1 MAVNL
6 AQKYSDKLDQAFSH
20 GSYTD
25 DFVNKNYD
33 FDGVKTVNVYTATTV
48 ALKDYDRTATGD
60 RYGGNNELQ
69 DVVTP
74 YTLTKDRTF
83 KLTIDDGN
91 AKQQVMAKRAG
102 VIMKAQ
108 LQEQVA
114 PEIDKY
120 RIAVAATGA
129 NAVNQKI
136 TATAGKAYLDVLKM
150 SEFLDEAQAPVA
162 GRVLYVT
169 PKFYTMIKDNIV
181 TTTHGSEYISKLI
194 GRGFVGELDGVP
206 VVKVPTSYMP
216 TKTYAVMWH
225 KDAIL
230 GAKQIMKTRIIPD
243 SELVD
248 GTVLTGRFLYDA
260 FVLNGKKNAVASIVS
275 A

>member
-260 FVLNGKKNAVASIVS
+260 FVLNGKKNAVASVVY

>member
-33 FDGVKTVNVYTATTV
+33 FDGVKTANVYTATTV

-69 DVVTP
+69 DVITP

-83 KLTIDDGN
+83 KITIDDGN

-169 PKFYTMIKDNIV
+169 PKFYTTIKDNIV
-181 TTTHGSEYISKLI
+181 TTTHGSEYVSKLI

-230 GAKQIMKTRIIPD
+230 GAKQIFRTRIIPD

-248 GTVLTGRFLYDA
+248 GTVLTGRFIYDA
-260 FVLNGKKNAVASIVS
+260 FVLNGKKNAVASVVY

>member
-25 DFVNKNYD
+25 DFVNKDYS
-33 FDGVKTVNVYTATTV
+33 FDGVKTINVYTATTV

-136 TATAGKAYLDVLKM
+136 TATAGKAYLDTLKM
-150 SEFLDEAQAPVA
+150 GEFLDEAQAPVS

-169 PKFYTMIKDNIV
+169 PKFYTMIKENIV
-181 TTTHGSEYISKLI
+181 TTTHGSEYVSKLI
-194 GRGFVGELDGVP
+194 GRGFVGELDGIP

-216 TKTYAVMWH
+216 AKTYAVMWH
-225 KDAIL
+225 KDAVL
-230 GAKQIMKTRIIPD
+230 GAKQIVKTRIITD

-248 GTVLTGRFLYDA
+248 GTVLTGRFVYDA
-260 FVLNGKKNAVASIVS
+260 FVLNGKKNAVASVVY

>member
-136 TATAGKAYLDVLKM
+136 TATAGKAYSDVLKM

-260 FVLNGKKNAVASIVS
+260 FVLNGKKNAVASVVY

>member
-6 AQKYSDKLDQAFSH
+6 AQKYSDKLDQVFSH

-25 DFVNKNYD
+25 DFVNKNYN

-69 DVVTP
+69 DVITP

-83 KLTIDDGN
+83 KITIDDGN

-181 TTTHGSEYISKLI
+181 TTTHGSEYVSKLI

-216 TKTYAVMWH
+216 IKTYAVMWH

-230 GAKQIMKTRIIPD
+230 GAKQIFRTRIIPD

-260 FVLNGKKNAVASIVS
+260 FVLNGKKNAVASVVY

>member
-25 DFVNKNYD
+25 DFVNKNYV

-83 KLTIDDGN
+83 KITIDDGN

-120 RIAVAATGA
+120 RITVAATGA

-181 TTTHGSEYISKLI
+181 TTTHGSEYVSKLI

-230 GAKQIMKTRIIPD
+230 GAKQIFRTRIIPD

-260 FVLNGKKNAVASIVS
+260 FVLNGKKNAVASVVY

>member
-6 AQKYSDKLDQAFSH
+6 AQKYSDKLDQVFSH

-69 DVVTP
+69 DVLTP

-91 AKQQVMAKRAG
+91 TKQQVMAKRAG
-102 VIMKAQ
+102 AIMKAQ

-230 GAKQIMKTRIIPD
+230 GAKQIFRTRIIPD

-260 FVLNGKKNAVASIVS
+260 FVLSGKKNAVASVVY

>member
-102 VIMKAQ
+102 AIMKAQ

-150 SEFLDEAQAPVA
+150 SEFLDETQAPIA

-181 TTTHGSEYISKLI
+181 TATHGSEYISKLI

-260 FVLNGKKNAVASIVS
+260 FVLNGKKNAVASVVY

>member
-6 AQKYSDKLDQAFSH
+6 AQKYSDKLDQVFSH

-69 DVVTP
+69 DVLTP

-102 VIMKAQ
+102 AIMKAQ

-150 SEFLDEAQAPVA
+150 SEFLDETQAPIA

-260 FVLNGKKNAVASIVS
+260 FVLNGKKNAVASVVY

>member
-83 KLTIDDGN
+83 KITIDDGN

-150 SEFLDEAQAPVA
+150 SEFLDEAQAPIA

-260 FVLNGKKNAVASIVS
+260 FVLNGKKNAVASVVY

>member
-25 DFVNKNYD
+25 DFVNKDYS
-33 FDGVKTVNVYTATTV
+33 FDGVKTINVYTATTV
-48 ALKDYDRTATGD
+48 PLKDYDRTATGD

-114 PEIDKY
+114 PEIDKN
-120 RIAVAATGA
+120 RIAVAVNGA

-136 TATAGKAYLDVLKM
+136 TATAGKAYLDTLKM
-150 SEFLDEAQAPVA
+150 GEFLDEAQAPVS

-169 PKFYTMIKDNIV
+169 PKFYTMIKENIV
-181 TTTHGSEYISKLI
+181 TTTNGSEYASELI
-194 GRGFVGELDGVP
+194 GRGFVGELDGIP

-225 KDAIL
+225 KDAVL
-230 GAKQIMKTRIIPD
+230 GAKQIVKTRIITD

-248 GTVLTGRFLYDA
+248 GTVLTGRFIYDT
-260 FVLNGKKNAVASIVS
+260 FVLNGKKNAVASVVY

>member
-6 AQKYSDKLDQAFSH
+6 AQKYSDKLDQVFSH

-69 DVVTP
+69 DVITP

-83 KLTIDDGN
+83 KITIDDGN

-230 GAKQIMKTRIIPD
+230 GAKQIFRTRIIPD

-260 FVLNGKKNAVASIVS
+260 FVLNGKKNAVASVVY

>member
-6 AQKYSDKLDQAFSH
+6 AQKYSDKLDQVFSH

-48 ALKDYDRTATGD
+48 VLKDYDRTATGD

-69 DVVTP
+69 DVLTP

-102 VIMKAQ
+102 AIMKAQ

-150 SEFLDEAQAPVA
+150 SEFLDETQAPIA

-260 FVLNGKKNAVASIVS
+260 FVLNGKKNAVASVVY

>member
-6 AQKYSDKLDQAFSH
+6 AQKYSDKLDQVFSH

-69 DVVTP
+69 DVLTP

-102 VIMKAQ
+102 AIMKAQ

-181 TTTHGSEYISKLI
+181 TTTHGSEYVSKLI

-230 GAKQIMKTRIIPD
+230 GAKQIFRTRIIPD

-260 FVLNGKKNAVASIVS
+260 FVLSGKKNAVASVVY

>member
-25 DFVNKNYD
+25 DFVNKDYS
-33 FDGVKTVNVYTATTV
+33 FDGVKTINVYTATTV

-83 KLTIDDGN
+83 KITIDDGN

-136 TATAGKAYLDVLKM
+136 IATAGKAYLDTLKM
-150 SEFLDEAQAPVA
+150 GEFLDESQAPVA

-181 TTTHGSEYISKLI
+181 TTTHGSEYASKLI
-194 GRGFVGELDGVP
+194 GRGFVGELDGIP

-225 KDAIL
+225 KDALL
-230 GAKQIMKTRIIPD
+230 GAKQIVKTRIITD

-248 GTVLTGRFLYDA
+248 GTVLTGRFVYDA
-260 FVLNGKKNAVASIVS
+260 FVLNGKKNAVASVVY

>member
-6 AQKYSDKLDQAFSH
+6 AQKYSDKLDQVFSH

-69 DVVTP
+69 DVLTP

-102 VIMKAQ
+102 AIMKAQ

-181 TTTHGSEYISKLI
+181 TTTHGSEYINKLI

-260 FVLNGKKNAVASIVS
+260 FVLNGKKNAVASVVY

>member
-102 VIMKAQ
+102 AIMKAQ

-150 SEFLDEAQAPVA
+150 SEFLDEAQAPIA

-260 FVLNGKKNAVASIVS
+260 FVLNGKKNAVASVVY

>member
-6 AQKYSDKLDQAFSH
+6 AQKYSDKLDQVFSH

-69 DVVTP
+69 DVITP

-83 KLTIDDGN
+83 KITIDDGN

-102 VIMKAQ
+102 VIMKSQ

-230 GAKQIMKTRIIPD
+230 GAKQIFRTRIIPD

-260 FVLNGKKNAVASIVS
+260 FVLNGKKNAVASVVY

>member
-83 KLTIDDGN
+83 KITIDDGN

-136 TATAGKAYLDVLKM
+136 TATAGKAYSDVLKM

-260 FVLNGKKNAVASIVS
+260 FVLNGKKNAVASVVY

>member
-260 FVLNGKKNAVASIVS
+260 FVLNGKKNAVASIVY

>member
-69 DVVTP
+69 DVLTP

-102 VIMKAQ
+102 AIMKAQ

-150 SEFLDEAQAPVA
+150 SEFLDETQAPIA

-260 FVLNGKKNAVASIVS
+260 FVLNGKKNAVASVVY